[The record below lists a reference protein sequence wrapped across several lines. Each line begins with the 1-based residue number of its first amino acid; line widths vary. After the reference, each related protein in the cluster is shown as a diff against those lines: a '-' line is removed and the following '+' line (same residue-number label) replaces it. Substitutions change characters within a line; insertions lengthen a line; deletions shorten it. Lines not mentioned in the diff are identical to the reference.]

1 MKSIMIKKIL
11 LTNMKKSI
19 VLTLILF
26 VFSIPSINAEVVI
39 ITQQEETLWLRH
51 LIPLP
56 HEIKLQRKVIMKPS
70 DVSIIVR
77 KNASDIE
84 HNAAAE
90 LENLFKSK
98 TGIAPTG
105 KKFSIIIG
113 IADRNGRVNG
123 HTVTNIERINSL
135 PNNDQAYII
144 QTYDDNTL
152 ILTALNGKGIY
163 YAAVT
168 LCQLLEPFMTSDKVT
183 IPLANVL
190 DWPDMEERGIWN
202 FSDPEKFIPWM
213 SSMKLNYGKMV
224 NTKIH
229 TVEKDTENHATID
242 NELMMNARL
251 TAFNYMPFIMHFNF
265 LHTYSL
271 FKEYP
276 ELAGVGESALSG
288 RYFAHKIGSQHRA
301 PCTSQPLFT
310 EILTEWMMDIA
321 SQGAGEVSCWLSE
334 RPAQCGCD
342 ECTAVGQFVLE
353 ARACVN
359 AWHETRKTYPNFIIR
374 LFISTTTNERY
385 HQVCAE
391 TPEEV
396 KLERCCANWI
406 ERVPHLPRDL
416 LVNPLFDHYATQGR
430 WIASYDVP
438 LGAYGRVDTPEY
450 KVPSST
456 AHRIRD
462 FVSQLI
468 DRKYRGAYGMLAWG
482 SLAKETYGFNI
493 NALAEWAWNK
503 NGRTEKEFATAWAT
517 RAGYADPEAV
527 SEWSEIMGPVEFDV
541 YDSEFPVC
549 YSWGQATQMIDERT
563 RPVLGEGMFRY
574 YTSRKDFDAKIEAC
588 NKALNIAK
596 KFDNPYPANETTVVR
611 SYVKLAQALYLIA
624 DQVAIDDLS
633 TLDSQKNLK
642 ANIDMLKQAEKENIS
657 AIKTWR
663 SALGPEPWHQRVH
676 DAIKGTES
684 TVSDITQ
691 NIEGKYF
698 Y

>member
-1 MKSIMIKKIL
+1 MRV
-11 LTNMKKSI
+11 
-19 VLTLILF
+19 VLTISLYLLLISTPVL
-26 VFSIPSINAEVVI
+26 NAEVVQL
-39 ITQQEETLWLRH
+39 TPQEETQWLRH

-56 HEIKLQRKVIMKPS
+56 HEISIKRTIILKPS
-70 DVSIIVR
+70 DISISVR
-77 KNASDIE
+77 KNANDIE
-84 HNAAAE
+84 RNAAAE
-90 LENLFKSK
+90 LERLFKDK
-98 TGIAPTG
+98 TGVVPTG

-113 IADRNGRVNG
+113 IPDRNGKLNG
-123 HTVTNIERINSL
+123 NTVKNFKRLNSL

-144 QTYDDNTL
+144 QTDGDNRL
-152 ILTALNGKGIY
+152 LLTGLHGKGVY

-190 DWPDMEERGIWN
+190 DWPDLEERGLWN
-202 FSDPEKFIPWM
+202 FPNPQEFIPWL

-224 NTKIH
+224 KTRIH
-229 TVEKDTENHATID
+229 PVEKGNENHATID
-242 NELMMNARL
+242 KEMMMNARL
-251 TAFNYMPFIMHFNF
+251 TAFNYLPFIMHFNF
-265 LHTYSL
+265 LHAYGL
-271 FKEYP
+271 FREHP
-276 ELAGVGESALSG
+276 ELAGVGDSALAG

-321 SQGAGEVSCWLSE
+321 SQGADEVSCWLSE

-359 AWHETRKTYPNFIIR
+359 AWRETRKAYPDFIIR

-391 TPEEV
+391 APPEV
-396 KLERCCANWI
+396 RLERCCANWI

-416 LVNPLFDHYATQGR
+416 IVNPIFDHYAVQGR
-430 WIASYDVP
+430 WIANYDVP

-468 DRKYRGAYGMLAWG
+468 DRKYQGAYGMLAWG
-482 SLAKETYGFNI
+482 SLAKETYEFNI
-493 NALAEWAWNK
+493 NALAEWSWNQ
-503 NGRTEKEFATAWAT
+503 NGRTEKEFAAAWAT
-517 RAGYADPEAV
+517 RAGYNDPEAV

-541 YDSEFPVC
+541 YESEFPVS
-549 YSWGQATQMIDERT
+549 YSWGQASQMVNERT
-563 RPVLGEGMFRY
+563 RPVLGEGLFRY
-574 YTSRKDFDAKIEAC
+574 YTSPEDFDAKIEAC
-588 NKALNIAK
+588 NSALDIAE
-596 KFDNPYPANETTVVR
+596 KFENPYLAHETAVVR
-611 SYVKLAQALYLIA
+611 SYVKLAQAIYLIA
-624 DQVAIDDLS
+624 DQVATDELS
-633 TLDSQKNLK
+633 TLDSQNILK
-642 ANIDMLKQAEKENIS
+642 ANIEMLKQAGKENAA

-663 SALGPEPWHQRVH
+663 SALSPEPWHQRVH
-676 DAIKGTES
+676 DAIKGTET
-684 TVSDITQ
+684 TVSDISQ
-691 NIEGKYF
+691 IIAGKYF
-698 Y
+698 F